1 MRTATH
7 SSKGARIDL
16 RVNLT
21 QKALLERAAASQGK
35 KLSDF
40 VIRASTE
47 AAQLALADQN
57 RFVLSEDQM
66 TMFLASLEEE
76 PKVLPKLRALLAMKS
91 VFE

>member
-1 MRTATH
+1 MKRAIQ

-21 QKALLERAAASQGK
+21 QKTLLERAAASQGK

-40 VIRASTE
+40 VISASTE
-47 AAQLALADQN
+47 AAQMALADQN
-57 RFVLSEDQM
+57 QFTLPEDKM
-66 TMFLASLEEE
+66 ALFLASLEEE
-76 PKVLPKLRALLAMKS
+76 PREIPELRALFARKS